1 MKGLPLWM
9 LESNC
14 WHWTSSFFPDA
25 RIRFTI
31 PSLLARGILRTHGV
45 YVRFC
50 EGRAISIPLIIF
62 PVNSFLLTY
71 TPLSSYTNFYISRSP
86 HYQKPMTETLA
97 RYGVSQALLQ
107 AILAYSHYQQL
118 DQYTGFVITVDR
130 TVLRIGRIVASRYY
144 LRSLCSRRPIKEDL
158 LYYLSKPFGLLKR
171 KDRRELLRLLFGV
184 LQCVAKS
191 DASANGDRSGCDVLR
206 WARLLAGHH
215 QGVFP
220 ATYRN
225 RNQWKKMER
234 TLAGAAR

>member
-1 MKGLPLWM
+1 
-9 LESNC
+9 
-14 WHWTSSFFPDA
+14 
-25 RIRFTI
+25 
-31 PSLLARGILRTHGV
+31 
-45 YVRFC
+45 
-50 EGRAISIPLIIF
+50 
-62 PVNSFLLTY
+62 
-71 TPLSSYTNFYISRSP
+71 
-86 HYQKPMTETLA
+86 MTETLA

-206 WARLLAGHH
+206 
-215 QGVFP
+215 
-220 ATYRN
+220 
-225 RNQWKKMER
+225 
-234 TLAGAAR
+234 